1 MANVIKIKRGLFENL
16 PALAIGELA
25 YCNDTKELFIG
36 RLNPSNGFTENTL
49 VNDLSDLADYYT
61 KTEIEGLGGIG
72 LN

>member
-1 MANVIKIKRGLFENL
+1 MANIIKIKRGLKANI
-16 PALAIGELA
+16 PPLAIGELA
-25 YCNDTKELFIG
+25 YCNDTEELFIG
-36 RLNPSNGFTENTL
+36 RLNPDNGFAVNTL